1 MSKEIRM
8 VILNR
13 IKRCKCRIY
22 DAEDDDIPNYKIIGA
37 NNRAL
42 DHYLKGYSEHEKD
55 ELLRHIRWFSDDCT
69 SELEKHGWK
78 VIREEK

>member
-22 DAEDDDIPNYKIIGA
+22 DTEDDDIPNLKIIAA

-42 DHYLKGYSEHEKD
+42 DHYLKGYSKEQQE
-55 ELLRHIRWFSDDCT
+55 ELLKLIRWTNDNCC
-69 SELEKHGWK
+69 SELEKSGWK
-78 VIREEK
+78 VIRE